1 MAKNGYVTRAAVTL
15 ILLPMVLGAQTLP
28 RTTAERTNYQQTST
42 SADVGVFLDS
52 LQLAGAPIAVG
63 TMGTST
69 LGKPV
74 YLVIASDPP
83 VTSAAEAAASGKLVV
98 YVQANIHAGEV
109 EGKEAVLELLRELA
123 GPRRDLLKSLVILVC
138 PDYNPDGNDAFG
150 PEAVNR
156 SEQNGPELVGQ
167 RADGINLDLNRDYFK
182 AEAPETRASLQRVY
196 TTWDPAVMM
205 DLHTTD
211 GTLHG
216 FLLTYAPPLDPMS
229 PPGPFTFARDQMLPA
244 LRKALA
250 DKYHE
255 PIFDYGNVDDPMNPK
270 SWDTYAPVGWYG
282 TNYAGLR
289 GRIGILSEAYSHADF
304 KTRIQVTHDFVVET
318 LNFSI
323 AHADEIRRIERESD
337 RLTTLEGLGLAPRPN
352 LAVEYKLAG
361 RGTEP
366 IPLEIMQP
374 SGDSSRG
381 RPRLVG
387 TGKLKTWNL
396 PVNDRFA
403 DSLTRPEPAGYFLP
417 PAAVAV
423 ARLLRLH
430 GIAVTQLSAAWTD
443 TVEVLENTQL
453 TWAPREFQGHHL
465 LSVKGVTT
473 RVSRTLPP
481 GTFFVS
487 TGQPLGRLVFALLE
501 PEGWGLARWG
511 IYDRLLG
518 SEFGTYSGLVYG
530 SSGVAEF
537 PVWRAVRGPRV
548 ATRTVP

>member
-1 MAKNGYVTRAAVTL
+1 MTRAALLFT
-15 ILLPMVLGAQTLP
+15 LLPGVALAQTYP
-28 RTTAERTNYQQTST
+28 RTTAERTNYAQTST

-52 LQLAGAPIAVG
+52 LQMAGAPVAVG
-63 TMGTST
+63 QMGTST
-69 LGKPV
+69 LGKPI
-74 YLVIASDPP
+74 YLVVASDPP

-109 EGKEAVLELLRELA
+109 EGKEAVLALLRELA
-123 GPRRDLLKSLVILVC
+123 GPRRDLLQKLVILVA

-150 PEAVNR
+150 PQAVNR

-167 RADGINLDLNRDYFK
+167 RADGMNLDLNRDYFK
-182 AEAPETRASLQRVY
+182 AEAPETRASLEKVY

-216 FLLTYAPPLDPMS
+216 FLLTYAPPLDPSS
-229 PPGPFTFARDQMLPA
+229 PPGPFAFARDQMLPA
-244 LRKALA
+244 LRKTLA

-255 PIFDYGNVDDPMNPK
+255 PIFDYGNVDDPTAPR

-318 LNFSI
+318 LAYAA
-323 AHADEIRRIERESD
+323 AHADDIRRIERDAD
-337 RLTTLEGLGLAPRPN
+337 RQTTLEGAGAAPRPD
-352 LAVEYKLAG
+352 LAVEYRLAG
-361 RGTEP
+361 RGVEP
-366 IPLEIMQP
+366 IPLEVMQP

-387 TGKLKTWNL
+387 TGRLKTWNL

-403 DSLTRPEPAGYFLP
+403 DSVTRALPAGYFLP
-417 PAAVAV
+417 AAAQGVV
-423 ARLLRLH
+423 RLLRLH
-430 GIAVTQLSAAWTD
+430 GIAVTRLEGAWTD
-443 TVEVLENTQL
+443 TVEVLTRSQF
-453 TWAPREFQGHHL
+453 TWAPREFQGHHF
-465 LSVKGVTT
+465 LSVTGTL
-473 RVSRTLPP
+473 SRESRAIPP
-481 GTFFVS
+481 GAYFVS
-487 TGQPLGRLVFALLE
+487 TAQPLGRLVFALLE

-511 IYDRLLG
+511 VFDRLLG
-518 SEFGTYSGLVYG
+518 AEFGSYSGLVYG
-530 SSGVAEF
+530 SSGVGEF
-537 PVWRAVRGPRV
+537 PVWRAVRAPRSPS
-548 ATRTVP
+548 RLVP